1 MADSPSISDGQISPI
16 ERIGHSFSDQVERAL
31 REQILRG
38 HYRPGSRLNEG
49 YIATELG
56 VSRGPVRE
64 AMQRLARDG
73 LIELRVH
80 RGAFVRRL
88 DPDQVRDLFEVRI
101 ALESCAAQLAAKRA
115 TGEQRER
122 LRLLLSV
129 EAGEAAADLHADE
142 RFLGDQDLHIQ
153 LAEAAHNSALT
164 GYVASVNQELRLLR
178 AHAGE
183 VRDRAE
189 HAASEHSAILEAVLA
204 GDADGAAAAMTAH
217 LHKAL
222 ELALVIVASD

>member
-1 MADSPSISDGQISPI
+1 MDDSLPVGDGRVMPI
-16 ERIGHSFSDQVERAL
+16 ERVGHSFSDQVERAL

-38 HYRPGSRLNEG
+38 HYRPGARLNEG
-49 YIATELG
+49 SIATELG

-73 LIELRVH
+73 LVELRVH

-88 DPDQVRDLFEVRI
+88 DPGQVRDLFEVRI
-101 ALESCAAQLAAKRA
+101 ALESCAARLAAERA
-115 TGEQRER
+115 TAEQSDR

-129 EAGEAAADLHADE
+129 EAGEASAELHADE
-142 RFLGDQDLHIQ
+142 RFLGERDLHIQ

-164 GYVASVNQELRLLR
+164 AYVASVNQELRLLR

-183 VRDRAE
+183 VRDRAD
-189 HAASEHSAILEAVLA
+189 HAASEHSRILEAVLT
-204 GDADGAAAAMTAH
+204 GDGEGAAAAMAAH
-217 LHKAL
+217 LEKAL
-222 ELALVIVASD
+222 ELALVIVAGD